1 MEVRTN
7 RLEDIRKY
15 YRTKLA
21 EMFTER
27 EADVLTFQLLTEFTG
42 NTKVE
47 ILGHPDRTVTESEL
61 LKIHFGV
68 KDLLNNKPIQYITG
82 KAEFYGMTFNVNS
95 KVLIPRPETEELVE
109 QVIKNSPKDKSKKIL
124 DIGTGSGCIAISIKK
139 FLPESN
145 ITAIDISSFAL
156 EVASENA
163 RLNNVEVNFLR
174 IDFLDKV
181 ARSSLGDYDIV
192 VANPPYIRQSEKIYL
207 NKNVLDYE
215 PSGALFVEDKDPLIF
230 YRAIAEFCKSYLK
243 ENGWFYCELNQFLH
257 KEVAEVFEESA
268 FRDIQVDLDLFGNFR
283 FILGRR

>member
-82 KAEFYGMTFNVNS
+82 KA
-95 KVLIPRPETEELVE
+95 
-109 QVIKNSPKDKSKKIL
+109 
-124 DIGTGSGCIAISIKK
+124 
-139 FLPESN
+139 
-145 ITAIDISSFAL
+145 
-156 EVASENA
+156 
-163 RLNNVEVNFLR
+163 
-174 IDFLDKV
+174 
-181 ARSSLGDYDIV
+181 
-192 VANPPYIRQSEKIYL
+192 
-207 NKNVLDYE
+207 
-215 PSGALFVEDKDPLIF
+215 DP
-230 YRAIAEFCKSYLK
+230 AT
-243 ENGWFYCELNQFLH
+243 
-257 KEVAEVFEESA
+257 
-268 FRDIQVDLDLFGNFR
+268 
-283 FILGRR
+283 